1 MNKILTILQ
10 RSLKQGMPFLLGTG
24 MLLFFI
30 FCLAGASE
38 TGRGET
44 GFPPDASAPLKNDT
58 SQGAA
63 DPDIDRPPFDT
74 TNWPQFRGVQARG
87 IAVDLDLPLEWDVRT
102 GANILWKT
110 PIPGLGHSSPV
121 VWDNKVFI
129 TTAVGE
135 GGKEAYLKVGL
146 FGESPDNP
154 ENFVHHFRLYCLD
167 RTTGKIIWEK
177 TAHSGV
183 PQIARHIK
191 SSHANSSPATDG
203 KHVLAF
209 FGSEGLYCY
218 DMEGELLWKKDFG
231 LLDAGAFDY
240 PEIRWGF
247 GCSPVIHDGKAVILA
262 DVNNQSFLTVLDI
275 KTGREIWKT
284 LRDENP
290 TWGTPTIYTAVEKS
304 QILVNGFKHI
314 GAYDFDTGEEI
325 WKMHGGGDI
334 PVPTPFVAHD
344 LVFITNSH
352 GRMRPIYAV
361 RVDAKGDITLEQ
373 GKNSN
378 ASIPWSYPRMGTY
391 QPTPMVYGDL
401 LYILDDRGIVRCYEA
416 VTGKIVFQKTLGG
429 EISAYS
435 ASVVAADGRIYC
447 TDEFGKIHIIK
458 ASRTYE
464 HLAVNDMGETCMATP
479 ALSHKTLF
487 VRTRSTLYAI
497 GKK

>member
-1 MNKILTILQ
+1 
-10 RSLKQGMPFLLGTG
+10 
-24 MLLFFI
+24 
-30 FCLAGASE
+30 
-38 TGRGET
+38 
-44 GFPPDASAPLKNDT
+44 
-58 SQGAA
+58 
-63 DPDIDRPPFDT
+63 
-74 TNWPQFRGVQARG
+74 
-87 IAVDLDLPLEWDVRT
+87 
-102 GANILWKT
+102 
-110 PIPGLGHSSPV
+110 
-121 VWDNKVFI
+121 
-129 TTAVGE
+129 TAIGE

-154 ENFVHHFRLYCLD
+154 ENYVHHYRLYCLD

-203 KHVLAF
+203 THVLAF

-247 GCSPVIHDGKAVILA
+247 GGSPVIHDGKAVI
-262 DVNNQSFLTVLDI
+262 LTVLDI

-361 RVDAKGDITLEQ
+361 RVDAKG
-373 GKNSN
+373 
-378 ASIPWSYPRMGTY
+378 
-391 QPTPMVYGDL
+391 
-401 LYILDDRGIVRCYEA
+401 
-416 VTGKIVFQKTLGG
+416 

-458 ASRTYE
+458 AGRTYE
-464 HLAVNDMGETCMATP
+464 HLAVNDMGEICMATP

-487 VRTRSTLYAI
+487 VRTRSALYAV